1 MSPLH
6 VPLKKDP
13 LVLSTCAQNN
23 ACSIMPAPY
32 AAQCGVL
39 FIYLLILIVNS
50 SQKVFLLLYSLSEV
64 LFSRLPLS
72 LFISVPQVT
81 FITFIYQSFFPK
93 QT

>member
-1 MSPLH
+1 
-6 VPLKKDP
+6 
-13 LVLSTCAQNN
+13 
-23 ACSIMPAPY
+23 MPAPY